1 MTGGYR
7 NVSSCFAMD
16 GDAMPHLVV
25 VPRSERGSWREAVV
39 TGSPDGV
46 LLVGRDGRVADANP
60 AAERIF
66 RVPAGTMAGRPVQEF
81 VPARLRDEHARNI
94 TEFFAT
100 AVSARG
106 MADRGA
112 VPAVRADGEEFM
124 AEIALIP
131 VTVDGAGAVACI
143 VRDATERLEME
154 AALVR
159 AEKLES
165 LRVLSAGLAHDFN
178 NILATILGNAE
189 FGLQVTGEESP
200 ARLAL
205 HDIREAGRRAA
216 EMVQQMLRFAG
227 RGEAARE
234 PVELTLLAGET
245 LQLLRSALGPG
256 VRVQTDFSREPVVVV
271 GDAVGIRQV
280 LMNLVIN
287 AGEAMS
293 GSGTLTVRTGLQA
306 VTARYLRNCQRS
318 TCHGCAAAVPGQ
330 FGFIEVADT
339 GVGMDAATRER
350 IFDPYFSTKF
360 AGRGL
365 GLAAV
370 AGVVA
375 AHRGIIRVTSRPGR
389 GTTFRV
395 LLPAEAATV

>member
-1 MTGGYR
+1 
-7 NVSSCFAMD
+7 
-16 GDAMPHLVV
+16 MPHLIV
-25 VPRSERGSWREAVV
+25 VPGDRGSSWREAVV
-39 TGSPDGV
+39 AGSPDGV
-46 LLVGRDGRVADANP
+46 LLVGRDGRIADANP

-66 RVPAGTMAGRPVQEF
+66 GTAPGGLAGRPVQEF
-81 VPARLRDEHARNI
+81 VPARLRDRHAAEMA
-94 TEFFAT
+94 EFFTT

-106 MADRGA
+106 MAERGA
-112 VPAVRADGEEFM
+112 VPAVRADGQEFM

-131 VTVDGAGAVACI
+131 VTVEGAGAVACI

-178 NILATILGNAE
+178 NILATVIGNAE
-189 FGLQVTGEESP
+189 FGLQVTDEDSP

-227 RGEAARE
+227 QGETARE
-234 PVELTLLAGET
+234 PVELSLLAGET

-256 VRVQTDFSREPVVVV
+256 VRVRTHFSRAPVVVI
-271 GDAVGIRQV
+271 GDVVGIRQV

-287 AGEAMS
+287 AGEAMR
-293 GSGTLTVRTGLQA
+293 GNGVLTVRTGLQE
-306 VTARYLRNCQRS
+306 VTGRYLRSCRRV
-318 TCHGCAAAVPGQ
+318 TCHGCGAAVPGPY
-330 FGFIEVADT
+330 GVIEVADT

-370 AGVVA
+370 AGVVG
-375 AHRGIIRVTSRPGR
+375 AHRGLIRVTSRPGR

-395 LLPAEAATV
+395 LLPAATDAR